1 MCDFLPYIDALRV
14 LTQRVA
20 QHIHAWTVLFQLRE
34 AIRKSQT
41 LPVFCVNV

>member
-20 QHIHAWTVLFQLRE
+20 QHIHAWTVFIPAERGD
-34 AIRKSQT
+34 
-41 LPVFCVNV
+41 P